1 MLDSATDLTKSV
13 RNVNSFQQT
22 LPRRDNQH
30 FSVKRLTVSHTR
42 FGHKDANREKFE
54 ADIKSQGDIR
64 VVKKQYKDNFKGA
77 SAKRQ
82 GLKHLLS
89 DARKDEFGL
98 LLVFTVDRLQE
109 WRQLSKLMDQRRV
122 KTLVPPLPI

>member
-1 MLDSATDLTKSV
+1 M
-13 RNVNSFQQT
+13 
-22 LPRRDNQH
+22 
-30 FSVKRLTVSHTR
+30 
-42 FGHKDANREKFE
+42 
-54 ADIKSQGDIR
+54 
-64 VVKKQYKDNFKGA
+64 KKQYKDNFKGA